1 MSNYLEDD
9 FCTEDE
15 GHDYIFVIMGSVYG
29 ASFNRHWEG
38 MDLNMVRDVWKR
50 YLGRFLTYKPS
61 LDFALN
67 AINKDFPP
75 SAIAFKELCNQ
86 GPMIPVKPTE
96 TVLIERK
103 MTIHEQI
110 KSDRI
115 KAEALAKL
123 AEIKQKYYGGRL

>member
-1 MSNYLEDD
+1 MSNYSEDD

-15 GHDYIFVIMGSVYG
+15 GLDYIFVIMGSVYG
-29 ASFNRHWEG
+29 ASFNRHWDG

-50 YLGRFLTYKPS
+50 YLKRFLTYKPS

-75 SAIAFKELCNQ
+75 SAVAFKEFCNQ
-86 GPMIPVKPTE
+86 GPMIPVKPLE

-110 KSDRI
+110 ESDRI

-123 AEIKQKYYGGRL
+123 AELRKQYGRS

>member
-1 MSNYLEDD
+1 MSNYSEDD

-15 GHDYIFVIMGSVYG
+15 GLDYIFVIMGSVYG
-29 ASFNRHWEG
+29 ASFNRHWDG

-50 YLGRFLTYKPS
+50 YLKRFLTYKPS

-75 SAIAFKELCNQ
+75 SAVAFKELCNQ
-86 GPMIPVKPTE
+86 GPMIPVKPLE

-110 KSDRI
+110 ESDRI
-115 KAEALAKL
+115 KAEALGKL
-123 AEIKQKYYGGRL
+123 AELRKQYGGRS